1 MKELGFFIDNL
12 GNIIYFGE
20 WKEQY
25 DKNNRHEIHC
35 FSFIDEVETNE
46 IFKKLNLQYNPEMG
60 LYGKAIAFALQ
71 GMVTMQNH
79 TSQGKTK
86 FMMHVPESL
95 TLEQKAKF
103 LELYPLL
110 STFSESSI
118 IIPKT
123 VFISEKDKIGDLD
136 SYYES
141 ARIFPQKVK

>member
-1 MKELGFFIDNL
+1 MKELGFFMDTL
-12 GNIIYFGE
+12 GNVIYYGE

-25 DKNNRHEIHC
+25 DKNNRHQVHTS
-35 FSFIDEVETNE
+35 SFEDEVETNPL
-46 IFKKLNLQYNPEMG
+46 FTCLHLQYEKEMG

-103 LELYPLL
+103 LELCPLL
-110 STFSESSI
+110 STFSDSSI

>member
-1 MKELGFFIDNL
+1 
-12 GNIIYFGE
+12 
-20 WKEQY
+20 
-25 DKNNRHEIHC
+25 
-35 FSFIDEVETNE
+35 
-46 IFKKLNLQYNPEMG
+46 
-60 LYGKAIAFALQ
+60 
-71 GMVTMQNH
+71 
-79 TSQGKTK
+79 
-86 FMMHVPESL
+86 MMHVPESL